1 MSAATLDD
9 NMSQAITYAGNL
21 IAASLHANRDAPP
34 ADLTR
39 FQADLTTLV
48 VTHADALPHTVRQA
62 ANLLFQSLHTADQ
75 GTHTDHPRQGVNTLV
90 SAGMSSVLDRLDNSA
105 RDWGAPQV
113 ARADERLIGRWLT
126 NQAFKVRQ
134 RLTQGVCRVN
144 SRVDRRASLVRR
156 HQIVVVGH
164 PIPPALHGLVTRH
177 VARALTASR
186 GWLQRRGHPPT
197 RPGWRVGGFGGR
209 SMTTYQVMPA
219 LADDTAYRG
228 ISADQKLSVL
238 LTPSALIRRYF
249 GITVLYDGGMAYG
262 SAQDIAASRI
272 EHWLRGN
279 HVDPTSLSWSSKK
292 HQRLCATKTGWIY
305 FIRDEA
311 GYIKI
316 GYATNVSYRMNA
328 LQTASRQK
336 LTLLARV
343 PGSTLDEKAL
353 HRRFRAARVRGEWF
367 RPTPELRAYISEVV
381 S

>member
-1 MSAATLDD
+1 
-9 NMSQAITYAGNL
+9 
-21 IAASLHANRDAPP
+21 
-34 ADLTR
+34 
-39 FQADLTTLV
+39 
-48 VTHADALPHTVRQA
+48 
-62 ANLLFQSLHTADQ
+62 
-75 GTHTDHPRQGVNTLV
+75 
-90 SAGMSSVLDRLDNSA
+90 
-105 RDWGAPQV
+105 
-113 ARADERLIGRWLT
+113 
-126 NQAFKVRQ
+126 
-134 RLTQGVCRVN
+134 
-144 SRVDRRASLVRR
+144 
-156 HQIVVVGH
+156 
-164 PIPPALHGLVTRH
+164 
-177 VARALTASR
+177 
-186 GWLQRRGHPPT
+186 
-197 RPGWRVGGFGGR
+197 
-209 SMTTYQVMPA
+209 MTTYQVMPA